1 MITNGRKWWP
11 MGIVVLSAGLMLSA
25 SACGDDREKATPTPS
40 AAAGATATVVAS
52 PTPAGAFIT
61 IDEPGEG
68 ATASVPFTMSGA
80 ADVFEAALTV
90 DVLDSGGET
99 LCVRH
104 IMATSG
110 TGTPGTWETTMAIPP
125 PDAPEDVTV
134 RGYSFSPKD
143 GAIENLVEHRVTLS
157 VNRPAIF
164 ITSPVC
170 GATLAPGSSLVVQ
183 GRALVFEA
191 ALVVEL
197 RDASGTALVTQ
208 NVLAASGTEESDFTA
223 NLVIPAA
230 LPSGFYDL
238 VAFNYSA
245 RDGSLENE
253 SSIQIV
259 VEP

>member
-1 MITNGRKWWP
+1 MNMHRRRWWS
-11 MGIVVLSAGLMLSA
+11 MGVVLVSAGMVLAA
-25 SACGDDREKATPTPS
+25 SACGDEGEEAKPSPT
-40 AAAGATATVVAS
+40 AAAPTATVAVS

-61 IDEPGEG
+61 IDKPAAG
-68 ATASVPFTMSGA
+68 ATASVPFTMSGG

-90 DVLDSGGET
+90 DVLDSADKT

-110 TGTPGTWETTMAIPP
+110 TGTPGTWATTIAIPP
-125 PDAPEDVTV
+125 PDAPEDVTL
-134 RGYSFSPKD
+134 RAYSFSPKD
-143 GAIENLVEHRVTLS
+143 GAIENLVQHDITLS
-157 VNRPAIF
+157 IDRPAIF
-164 ITSPVC
+164 ITSPAC
-170 GATLAPGSSLVVQ
+170 GATVAPGSTLVAR

-208 NVLAASGTEESDFTA
+208 NVMAASGTEESDFTA
-223 NLVIPAA
+223 NLVLPAT

-238 VAFNYSA
+238 VAFDHSA
-245 RDGSLENE
+245 RDGAVENE
-253 SSIQIV
+253 FSMQIV

>member
-1 MITNGRKWWP
+1 MNTHKRRWWAIG
-11 MGIVVLSAGLMLSA
+11 MVVVSAGMVLSA
-25 SACGDDREKATPTPS
+25 SACDDGSEEARPTPTAAAATPTR
-40 AAAGATATVVAS
+40 VAS

-61 IDEPGEG
+61 IDMPGMG
-68 ATASVPFTMSGA
+68 TTASVPFAMSGG

-90 DVLDSGGET
+90 DVLDAAEKT

-110 TGTPGTWETTMAIPP
+110 TGTPGTWETTMAVPP
-125 PDAPEDVTV
+125 PDAPHEVTV

-143 GAIENLVEHRVTLS
+143 GAMENLVQHDVTLS
-157 VNRPAIF
+157 IDRPAIF
-164 ITSPVC
+164 ITSPAC
-170 GATLAPGSSLVVQ
+170 GAKLAPGSTLVAK

-197 RDASGTALVTQ
+197 RNASGTALVTQ
-208 NVLAASGTEESDFTA
+208 NVMAANGTEESDFIA
-223 NLVIPAA
+223 SLVLPAT

-238 VAFNYSA
+238 VAFNHSA
-245 RDGSLENE
+245 RDGAAENE
-253 SSIQIV
+253 FSMQIV

>member
-1 MITNGRKWWP
+1 
-11 MGIVVLSAGLMLSA
+11 VVWAGLMLSA
-25 SACGDDREKATPTPS
+25 SACGGDGEQATPTPS
-40 AAAGATATVVAS
+40 VLAGTTATVVAS
-52 PTPAGAFIT
+52 PTPAGTFIT
-61 IDEPGEG
+61 IDKPGEG
-68 ATASVPFTMSGA
+68 ATAAVPFTMSGA

-90 DVLDSGGET
+90 DVLDAGGQT

-110 TGTPGTWETTMAIPP
+110 TGTPGTWETTIAIPP
-125 PDAPEDVTV
+125 PDAPKDVTV

-143 GAIENLVEHRVTLS
+143 GAIENLVEHHVTLS
-157 VNRPAIF
+157 VDRPAIF

-170 GATLAPGSSLVVQ
+170 GATLALGSALVVQ

-191 ALVVEL
+191 ALVLEL

-208 NVLAASGTEESDFTA
+208 NVLAASGTEESDFA
-223 NLVIPAA
+223 ARLVIPAT

-238 VAFNYSA
+238 VAFNHSA
-245 RDGSLENE
+245 RGGSLENE
-253 SSIQIV
+253 FSLQVV